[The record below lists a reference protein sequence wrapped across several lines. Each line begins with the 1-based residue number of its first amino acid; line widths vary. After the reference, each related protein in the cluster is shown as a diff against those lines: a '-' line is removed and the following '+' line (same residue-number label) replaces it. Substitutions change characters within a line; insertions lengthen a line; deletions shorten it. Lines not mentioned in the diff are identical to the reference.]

1 MTKKQP
7 KKQTKRQ
14 PNRRNQPSF
23 GTSKSAKTT
32 GPQPA
37 AVAASVEA
45 PPAGETLGDGQNS
58 GKSPTF
64 LLRLPPELRTQLE
77 LFKETTEVK
86 SLQALLLQFI
96 GEGLARGG
104 EFEASELFSKDLHV
118 KILNAAVGG
127 GSSADPAAGVSA
139 FKAKSTSSE
148 GGSVAMAT
156 ILPAHQRVI
165 EELENQKLTGFAAL
179 MDPALMAYR
188 ILLQAASQSP
198 DKIDGE
204 TLIRDFSNGL
214 RLSADHAVKLG
225 RWGLAETLLIRACE
239 IDRSN
244 EELAVETAIYLLRRL
259 LRRWFRTS
267 DTLTPGVTNGHVL
280 DLSWYRSV
288 ADQQRQDNDDETH
301 FGTAK
306 RVADLF
312 KRATVPMMTFLRD
325 RLEEEDKKSG
335 PSREAEVVLNSRYVP
350 PRVQSWLYFSEIVLR
365 LTSPDEKALPE
376 LKKLEAELVEKIVI
390 SLRLWE
396 RSFRMTREV
405 AALQREWKDWF
416 EALEILWWLGY
427 RQEAY
432 DLAREVRGFTADGVT
447 TERFRRISTC
457 APSEEISDGGEESPY
472 LSSGYHLLA
481 EGWKLVSYAEPD
493 EYTNDRGDLQMID
506 PAPEWLFNRPDGA

>member
-14 PNRRNQPSF
+14 PNRRNQSSF

-37 AVAASVEA
+37 AVAATVEA
-45 PPAGETLGDGQNS
+45 PLAGENPGDGQSS

-77 LFKETTEVK
+77 LFKETTEAK

-96 GEGLARGG
+96 GEGLAREG
-104 EFEASELFSKDLHV
+104 EFKASELFSKDLHV

-127 GSSADPAAGVSA
+127 GSSAEPSAGVLA
-139 FKAKSTSSE
+139 ARAMSTQSE
-148 GGSVAMAT
+148 GESVSMAT

-165 EELENQKLTGFAAL
+165 EDLENQKLTGFAAL

-198 DKIDGE
+198 DRIDGE

-214 RLSADHAVKLG
+214 RSSADHAVRLG

-239 IDRSN
+239 IDKSN
-244 EELAVETAIYLLRRL
+244 GDLAVETAIFLLRRL
-259 LRRWFRTS
+259 LRRWYRTY
-267 DTLTPGVTNGHVL
+267 DTLTPGVTNGQIVS
-280 DLSWYRSV
+280 LSLGV
-288 ADQQRQDNDDETH
+288 VDQTRQESDETH
-301 FGTAK
+301 YGTAR
-306 RVADLF
+306 RVHEYF
-312 KRATVPMMTFLRD
+312 ERVKGMMSYL
-325 RLEEEDKKSG
+325 LIQLKEEKQSG
-335 PSREAEVVLNSRYVP
+335 YSREDEVLKYSSYVP
-350 PRVQSWLYFSEIVLR
+350 PRVQCWICFSEIVVR
-365 LTSPDEKALPE
+365 LTSTDEKALPE
-376 LKKLEAELVEKIVI
+376 FKELEADLVEKIVI

-432 DLAREVRGFTADGVT
+432 DLARDVRGFTADGVT
-447 TERFRRISTC
+447 TERFKRIRTC
-457 APSEEISDGGEESPY
+457 APSAEISDGGEESSD
-472 LSSGYHLLA
+472 LESGYHYFFDGGL
-481 EGWKLVSYAEPD
+481 KLVSYAEPD
-493 EYTNDRGDLQMID
+493 EEIGDEGGWQLIVD
-506 PAPEWLFNRPDGA
+506 APEPLFERPDGA